1 MIKKIFFLLN
11 KKEQTEA
18 YKLLLLVTLFALL
31 DVFGVASI
39 MPFMATVGDPTIIE
53 SDKFL
58 NYLYINLK
66 FTNPQSFI
74 FFLGIIVMIFLI
86 SSLTFKAYVTYVQ
99 LRFNLLREHSI
110 GKRLIESYLNQPY
123 TWFLNNHSSN
133 LVNKILSEV
142 NQVVGSA
149 VGPFILVVS
158 HGILAIAM
166 ISLLIFVDPIM
177 SLAVGLT
184 FGTIY
189 LVIYFLIRKSIFN
202 TGLKRVEAN
211 KSRFR
216 SVSEAFNG
224 IKEIKLGGL
233 EKVYIKKFSRSAK
246 LFAESHASIQTLVQI
261 PRFVAEGFAF
271 VGMILVVLFF
281 LSGNDGFSSGL
292 PIVAVYALA
301 GYRLMP
307 SLQMVYSSIATL
319 RSSLAA
325 LDVLYEDLKSLP
337 SFEYKDVIKSE
348 FKIRNNISLKN
359 IYAKY
364 PFAKKMAI
372 NGISVEIPVKKTIG
386 FVGSSGSGKTTTI
399 DLILGLLELK
409 SGSFSVDGI
418 EINKSNLKEWQRIIG
433 YVPQEIFLIDDN
445 IAANIA
451 FGLSKNDIDMQAV
464 ERASKIANLHDF
476 VTNELNEGYL
486 TEVGERGVRLSGGQR
501 QRIGIAR
508 ALYHNPQLLV
518 LDEATS
524 ALDNVTENEVMEAVN
539 SLCGDITIIIIAH
552 RISTVSE
559 CDNIYL
565 LENGKIIADGT
576 YDELLKKNKEFKNM
590 VEI

>member
-58 NYLYINLK
+58 NYLYICLK
-66 FTNPQSFI
+66 FTNSQSFI

-166 ISLLIFVDPIM
+166 ISLLIFVDPTM
-177 SLAVGLT
+177 SLVVGLT

-189 LVIYFLIRKSIFN
+189 LIIYFAIRKSIFN

-224 IKEIKLGGL
+224 VKEIKLAGL

-292 PIVAVYALA
+292 PVVAVYALA

-337 SFEYKDVIKSE
+337 SFEDNDVIKSE
-348 FKIRNNISLKN
+348 FKLRKKISLKN

-386 FVGSSGSGKTTTI
+386 FVGTSGSGKTTTI

-409 SGSFSVDGI
+409 SGSFSVDGT

-464 ERASKIANLHDF
+464 EHASKIANLHDF
-476 VTNELNEGYL
+476 VVNELNEGYL

-559 CDNIYL
+559 CDTIYL
-565 LENGKIIADGT
+565 LQNGKVVAEGT
-576 YDELLKKNKEFKNM
+576 YDELLKNNKEFKNM